1 MYCMRAWL
9 MFVQDCAKPVL
20 SESVR
25 ADIAA
30 EPGATDV
37 TSTDGSTV
45 QDAPLAG
52 MVTSLVSG
60 HRQ

>member
-1 MYCMRAWL
+1 

-52 MVTSLVSG
+52 MVTSLVCG